1 MAKASKKVAKKAAK
15 KATPKKAVKKAI
27 KKAAKKAPAKTVK
40 KAAKKVAPKKA
51 APKKAAK
58 KAVKKTAP
66 APEKQSGKKFLIVYN
81 APMEAMAQ
89 MANLTPEEQA
99 ASMEIWNAWAA
110 KAGKRLIDLGAPL
123 ISGKRLHNDGSV
135 NEGNKE
141 VTGYSLLQADDWDEI
156 MRLIEGHPHLSG
168 WHPDATIE
176 IHETM
181 LMPGM

>member
-1 MAKASKKVAKKAAK
+1 MAKASKKAAKKAAPKKVVKKAIKKTEKKAAPKKAVKKVAPKKVAK
-15 KATPKKAVKKAI
+15 KATPKKAVKKA
-27 KKAAKKAPAKTVK
+27 VK
-40 KAAKKVAPKKA
+40 KA
-51 APKKAAK
+51 
-58 KAVKKTAP
+58 AP
-66 APEKQSGKKFLIVYN
+66 APEKQSGKKFLIIYN

-99 ASMEIWNAWAA
+99 ASMGVWNAWAA
-110 KAGKRLIDLGAPL
+110 KAGKRLIDFGAPL
-123 ISGKRLHNDGSV
+123 IIGKRFHNDGSV